1 MLNNGCFD
9 LMLRCLNPNQF
20 HTTGDPVSRQRDGQ
34 MATNIFQFAGNSCCL
49 NQIKM
54 ISAIP
59 STEQH
64 QSFENINGQQHNCIQ
79 HQSRCRSSAF
89 KKVNRQNIRRIRDP
103 TSESVSS
110 TYFRLRNLSRN
121 LRGSTI
127 LTANAR
133 FNRLIRQQEK
143 SEMSKIRW
151 YQTRRLGRESRW
163 TRNILARRTPL
174 SSSSNSNNS
183 CSVIKSQIVESLSP
197 NSYTLL
203 AIPIMVADT
212 NSNDMQIDNS
222 RQELR
227 NSSPRRQDVKTKTTS
242 PSRLDDNLRDRGD
255 RGERLFK
262 RILKQRQFTDAAIEQ
277 VIQSWFEAW
286 QRHRQQIG
294 QFEEFWTREGNK
306 WTDLMQVLD
315 PEAVI
320 SNFVAQ
326 LKADEAT
333 NLNIN
338 SCKIAIG
345 TLFNMQGFS
354 EEKVNG
360 QALKQTMKQPS
371 SAMRKEHK
379 EEPIY
384 KLDILLK
391 HLQSKAQRLD
401 QLPEMEFMG
410 CVISSIMAFATLRL
424 AEVHRATATPLP
436 DGAWQLHTIIRK
448 TKVPKTTITFRPLCN
463 RDICPMFW
471 KKEATY
477 EQLYKAVNIIMQD
490 AGIEKSN
497 TVISIRKSSI
507 TKDIDQRATQ
517 QQINRFSM
525 HADGAATVQFHY
537 DMNLND
543 DIRERLAVFE

>member
-1 MLNNGCFD
+1 
-9 LMLRCLNPNQF
+9 
-20 HTTGDPVSRQRDGQ
+20 
-34 MATNIFQFAGNSCCL
+34 MAGIL
-49 NQIKM
+49 W
-54 ISAIP
+54 
-59 STEQH
+59 
-64 QSFENINGQQHNCIQ
+64 
-79 HQSRCRSSAF
+79 
-89 KKVNRQNIRRIRDP
+89 
-103 TSESVSS
+103 
-110 TYFRLRNLSRN
+110 RLRNLSRY

-151 YQTRRLGRESRW
+151 YQTRRLGRESRL

-183 CSVIKSQIVESLSP
+183 CSFIKSQIGESLSP

-212 NSNDMQIDNS
+212 NSNDKQIDNS
-222 RQELR
+222 RQELK
-227 NSSPRRQDVKTKTTS
+227 NSSPRRQDEKTKTTS

-262 RILKQRQFTDAAIEQ
+262 WILKQRQFTDAAIEQ

-306 WTDLMQVLD
+306 WTDLMLVLD

-333 NLNIN
+333 NSNIN
-338 SCKIAIG
+338 NCKIAIG
-345 TLFNMQGFS
+345 MLFNMQGFS
-354 EEKVNG
+354 EVKVNG

-371 SAMRKEHK
+371 SALRKEHK

-410 CVISSIMAFATLRL
+410 SVISSIMAFATLRL
-424 AEVHRATATPLP
+424 AEVHRDTATPLP

-471 KKEATY
+471 LSNWFKRRNKKQQNQPLWWHKSRKKEATY
-477 EQLYKAVNIIMQD
+477 EQLYKAVNIIMQE
-490 AGIEKSN
+490 AGIEKQN

-543 DIRERLAVFE
+543 DIRERLAIFE